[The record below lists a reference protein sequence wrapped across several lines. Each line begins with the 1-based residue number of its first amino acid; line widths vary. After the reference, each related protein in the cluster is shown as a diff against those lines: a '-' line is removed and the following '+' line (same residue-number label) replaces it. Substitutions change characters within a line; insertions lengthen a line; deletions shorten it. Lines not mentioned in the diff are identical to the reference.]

1 MKNILSIL
9 FLFIVH
15 AVFADAPQ
23 LFRYQGRL
31 VENNELV
38 NANLP
43 VSFKLYDSP
52 SSGSLLYED
61 ASVVN
66 VTDGLYSTYIGDDT
80 ASGSI
85 SNALTAEVVY
95 LEITI
100 NGQTLSPREQ
110 LVSVPFA
117 LNAGESEIPSGS
129 IIMSTNYPDASI
141 AELGYVP
148 LQETGL
154 VALDDSGMP
163 AGELEPLFTFDD
175 SLYFANETSSNLV
188 RSLDGINFEEI
199 NISSNVLFMISE
211 GEVHELNN
219 QLIAIPDRPNPDSDY
234 MSGMDG
240 FDTAFSADGV
250 TWNVYTNDL
259 YGSEID
265 QSLVWDN
272 HIYVKFIH
280 DQYNE
285 TGIYRSSDGL
295 VWSQVFNSTNFSLT
309 AGSFRDVSMYYS
321 DDYLFLTYHDDM
333 IYGMNKFYS
342 SDGIIWESI
351 VGGNIDFEPDD
362 DAFVNLNGVLWAV
375 EDNNE
380 YDGGMG
386 GGNYEG
392 ALHKSLDGGITWVEV
407 VELYNGGQPNEVDT
421 DPELYVADNRL
432 WITAEIIGSLY
443 TLSDEETL
451 VRQINGSEGDES
463 FVGELSNGKVLILI
477 EYDDTD
483 NPIIYSLG
491 SSIKYN
497 NGLYYYIK
505 D

>member
-141 AELGYVP
+141 AELGYLP

-154 VALDDSGMP
+154 VALDGSGMP

-219 QLIAIPDRPNPDSDY
+219 QLIAIPDRPNPNSDY

-259 YGSEID
+259 YGSAID
-265 QSLVWDN
+265 QSLAWDN
-272 HIYVKFIH
+272 HIYVKFIT
-280 DQYNE
+280 DQNYD

-295 VWSQVFNSTNFSLT
+295 VWSQVFSSTNFSLG

-321 DDYLFLTYHDDM
+321 DDYLFLTYD
-333 IYGMNKFYS
+333 GMSYNNTNFYS
-342 SDGIIWESI
+342 SDGITWES
-351 VGGNIDFEPDD
+351 VDGGNIEFSPDD

-375 EDNNE
+375 DDDNEN
-380 YDGGMG
+380 DAMSGT
-386 GGNYEG
+386 NYEG
-392 ALHKSLDGGITWVEV
+392 ALYKSLDGGITWVEV
-407 VELYNGGQPNEVDT
+407 VELYNGSQPESVDT

-432 WITAEIIGSLY
+432 WITAEIMGSLY

-451 VRQINGSEGDES
+451 VRQINGSEGDQS
-463 FVGELSNGKVLILI
+463 FVSELSNGKVLIVI

-491 SSIKYN
+491 SSIKYS